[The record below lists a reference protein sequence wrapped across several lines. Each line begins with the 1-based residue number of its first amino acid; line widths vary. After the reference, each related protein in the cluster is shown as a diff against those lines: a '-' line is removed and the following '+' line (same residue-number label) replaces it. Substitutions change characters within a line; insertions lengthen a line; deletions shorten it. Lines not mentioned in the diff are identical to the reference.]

1 MNTNTN
7 VNARTAKHLRL
18 IAAAAVLYAGFGAV
32 AHAGDADSV
41 YGEEWRAVL
50 QDRPGS
56 YDYAD
61 RHMQPHM
68 PVADAKRSSDGQ
80 RTCALDSDSPLNPRG
95 GRNSQTGT
103 C

>member
-1 MNTNTN
+1 MNTNK
-7 VNARTAKHLRL
+7 NANTLKHLRL

-41 YGEEWRAVL
+41 YGEEWRSVL

-56 YDYAD
+56 YGYGD

-68 PVADAKRSSDGQ
+68 PVADAKRGSDGQ
-80 RTCALDSDSPLNPRG
+80 RTCALDADSPLNPRG
-95 GRNSQTGT
+95 GRNGETGT

>member
-1 MNTNTN
+1 MNH
-7 VNARTAKHLRL
+7 RTPKSLRL
-18 IAAAAVLYAGFGAV
+18 IAVAAVLYAGFGAV

-56 YDYAD
+56 YGYGE

-68 PVADAKRSSDGQ
+68 PVADAKRGSDGQ
-80 RTCALDSDSPLNPRG
+80 RTCALDANNRLQPNA
-95 GRNSQTGT
+95 GRNTTAS